1 RRADQRADADRDR
14 AVLRRAAAAQGVRQ
28 DDPVHHPQAGGGDGD
43 RRHGDGDAAR
53 AGEDHRAHRRHQ
65 PGEARPRDGRP
76 RRHLPGA
83 AHGARHRR
91 HHARD
96 RPRLRRQRPRA
107 AGARRRLALGPGG
120 RGVRHRRRRRQ
131 RAARTGG
138 GDRRAAAGHGGND
151 PRRRGGHQHCLGVRA
166 GARPRYRLRARGP
179 PPRRAGAQ
187 PFGGPEHDAEKLQPA
202 AVRALR
208 LPRRRRHPPPRRDA
222 GEGLRHQAPEHRP
235 GDPVPVRRQPAE
247 GDPRPRA
254 GGLAPGRGG
263 RAGDQGPRRRSHRV
277 RPEADPGA
285 ARPRRRGAL
294 HLDRARAPD
303 GHRRPDRGDVPR
315 PADGGD
321 AHRGGNLRIA
331 RVADGRGRGGVMAQV
346 VRLLFALKSVWA
358 VLAALVCGS
367 FLIMLA
373 GSDPIAAYT
382 ALFHGAFVDY
392 WGFAATLVKTCP
404 LLLAGLAVVLPL
416 RAGLFNIGG
425 EGQIYIGALF
435 ATIVA
440 LYVPE
445 LPGPIHI
452 ALASI
457 AGAIGGALWALLPAI
472 LKAYQRINE
481 IIVTLLMNFVALHF
495 VSFVVSGP
503 MMEEGAPY
511 PYSPE
516 IPLGLFLPHI
526 LPRTDA

>member
-1 RRADQRADADRDR
+1 
-14 AVLRRAAAAQGVRQ
+14 
-28 DDPVHHPQAGGGDGD
+28 
-43 RRHGDGDAAR
+43 
-53 AGEDHRAHRRHQ
+53 
-65 PGEARPRDGRP
+65 
-76 RRHLPGA
+76 
-83 AHGARHRR
+83 
-91 HHARD
+91 
-96 RPRLRRQRPRA
+96 
-107 AGARRRLALGPGG
+107 
-120 RGVRHRRRRRQ
+120 
-131 RAARTGG
+131 
-138 GDRRAAAGHGGND
+138 
-151 PRRRGGHQHCLGVRA
+151 
-166 GARPRYRLRARGP
+166 
-179 PPRRAGAQ
+179 
-187 PFGGPEHDAEKLQPA
+187 
-202 AVRALR
+202 
-208 LPRRRRHPPPRRDA
+208 
-222 GEGLRHQAPEHRP
+222 
-235 GDPVPVRRQPAE
+235 
-247 GDPRPRA
+247 
-254 GGLAPGRGG
+254 
-263 RAGDQGPRRRSHRV
+263 
-277 RPEADPGA
+277 
-285 ARPRRRGAL
+285 
-294 HLDRARAPD
+294 
-303 GHRRPDRGDVPR
+303 
-315 PADGGD
+315 
-321 AHRGGNLRIA
+321 
-331 RVADGRGRGGVMAQV
+331 MAQV

-526 LPRTDA
+526 LPRTDAHLGVVIAVVFALILYVVFRRGVAGYTLSTVGENPHAARYAGMSVERHIIVSFLVAGAFAGLAGTFEVLGHRYRLFHAFSQGYGYDGIVVAFLANLNPLFAIVSALFLAGLRSGANVMQRAVGVQVTVVEAIQGLVIIFVAISLAFRYRAGAVGQFLARRAAVEAALDKPGGDGAALDKPGAGGAAP